1 MAPAVLFRRSGQSD
15 NPSLSNEE
23 IIALVAL
30 FMMVIVPCTGYV
42 LRTKIRGFLVR
53 VRRRCKRR
61 GTHAWALRQHS
72 RANRMQLQAN
82 QRATF
87 ICQQHRP
94 SALLR
99 PNGGRLLF
107 SGESLRCSMR
117 NNGGLGDGKR
127 GWLPIVVHVGMRR
140 YKMLASPHM
149 SF

>member
-1 MAPAVLFRRSGQSD
+1 MAPAVLFRRSNQSD
-15 NPSLSNEE
+15 NSSLSNEE

-61 GTHAWALRQHS
+61 GTHAWAPRQHS
-72 RANRMQLQAN
+72 RANRMQLRVN

-87 ICQQHRP
+87 IYQQHHQVFP
-94 SALLR
+94 SALPR

-107 SGESLRCSMR
+107 SGESSRFSMR
-117 NNGGLGDGKR
+117 NNDGLGDGKR
-127 GWLPIVVHVGMRR
+127 GWNPWQPIVRPCRNVQI
-140 YKMLASPHM
+140 
-149 SF
+149 